1 MPPSVIVSGGEFGF
15 KQCKLRWQTRP
26 FDFRYNYREGEGVT
40 TNAGSSMKD
49 RVAVNF
55 VFALAILF
63 SSSVLRL
70 PAVQAQ
76 SMVDANAS
84 FERGDYDRALSLAI
98 TAIDSPSIVTEKW
111 FRLALECQLV
121 RGEYSNAA
129 ALARKALETY
139 ETSILLRRLAATA
152 ERYSGNESGAV
163 GLLEEIDL
171 RYELN
176 EWQYRSDED
185 RSMLADYYLQRG
197 RDPKEV
203 LSTFLKPLP
212 ATSRAA
218 RLTTGNLALAKGDFA
233 LAADQFRAAVEL
245 EPQLAV
251 GLYGLA
257 RAFESSD
264 AEKALSY
271 LKQCLE
277 ANPNY
282 IPALLRFA
290 ENEIDAEQYERANEL
305 LQKVLSINAH
315 EVHALAFQ
323 AVIAHLANDATQE
336 LDCRDKALSTW
347 ASNPEFDYLVG
358 KKLSQKYRFDEGAE
372 YQRRSLVYD
381 PNYRPAKLQLAQD
394 QLRRGVELE
403 GWQLADEV
411 YATDPYN
418 ILAHNLVT
426 LRDNLAKYATLHN
439 DDFIV
444 RMDEREARIYG
455 QQVLELLAQAKQT
468 LCREYDFEIASP
480 TYVEIFAKQQDF
492 AVRTFGMPGGRGFL
506 GVCFGSVVT
515 MNSPASQGAQAAN
528 WQAVL
533 WHEFCHV
540 VTLQKT
546 NNKMPRWL
554 SEGIS
559 VYEER
564 QRDPAWGQSMT
575 PRYREMILG
584 DDFTPI
590 SKLSEAFLK
599 PKTNEHLLFAYF
611 ESSLAVEFLV
621 ERFGKEMLNRL
632 LIDLGLGTAAN
643 KALERYVGSFP
654 KLDEDF
660 ANYVRKR
667 ANAFGS
673 DEVFAKPELP
683 QRPDAK
689 SLLDLAAKSPNNYY
703 IQRQLADFHL
713 ANKDWKSAEQAVH
726 RLLALLPDAV
736 GRETPHALLAAIR
749 RGTGDESGEATA
761 LGEWVRRDADA
772 FDGALRL
779 SELLARQSRWEE
791 SKSAARRAL
800 AINPLLPGGQR
811 LLATAC
817 ENLGDRKGSI
827 AALTALIELDFD
839 DPSDTHFRLAQAH
852 FQESQFDLAK
862 RQVLMTLESAPRYR
876 AAQKLLLQ
884 IDGLQKKD
892 DR

>member
-1 MPPSVIVSGGEFGF
+1 
-15 KQCKLRWQTRP
+15 
-26 FDFRYNYREGEGVT
+26 
-40 TNAGSSMKD
+40 MKD

-55 VFALAILF
+55 VLAIVILF
-63 SSSVLRL
+63 FSNILRQ
-70 PAVQAQ
+70 PALFAQ
-76 SMVDANAS
+76 SMTDATAS
-84 FERGDYDRALSLAI
+84 FERGEYDRALSLAL

-111 FRLALECQLV
+111 YRLALECHLV
-121 RGEYSNAA
+121 RGEYPEAA
-129 ALARKALETY
+129 KLAGDALDTY

-152 ERYSGNESGAV
+152 ERFSGNEARAIA
-163 GLLEEIDL
+163 LLEEIDL

-185 RSMLADYYLQRG
+185 RAMLADYYLQRG

-212 ATSRAA
+212 VTSRAA

-233 LAADQFRAAVEL
+233 LAADQFRAAVDL
-245 EPQLAV
+245 EPKLAA

-264 AEKALSY
+264 PEKSLGY

-277 ANPNY
+277 VNHNY
-282 IPALLRFA
+282 VPALLRLA

-305 LQKVLSINAH
+305 LEKVLTINAR
-315 EVHALAFQ
+315 EVSALALK
-323 AVIAHLANDATQE
+323 AVIAHLATDATEESE
-336 LDCRDKALSTW
+336 LREKALSTW

-358 KKLSQKYRFDEGAE
+358 KKLSQKYRFDEGTE
-372 YQRRSLVYD
+372 YQRRALVYD

-411 YATDPYN
+411 YAADPYN

-426 LRDNLAKYATLHN
+426 LRDNLAKYSTLRN

-455 QQVLELLAQAKQT
+455 QQVLELLAEAKTT
-468 LCREYDFEIASP
+468 LCREYDFEIARP

-506 GVCFGSVVT
+506 GVCFGNVVT
-515 MNSPASQGAQAAN
+515 MNSPASQGNQAAN

-546 NNKMPRWL
+546 SNKIPRWL

-564 QRDPAWGQSMT
+564 RRDRSWGQSMT

-584 DDFTPI
+584 DDLTPI
-590 SKLSEAFLK
+590 SRLSEAFLK

-611 ESSLAVEFLV
+611 ESSLAVEFLI
-621 ERFGKEMLNRL
+621 EKFGKEMLNRL

-643 KALERYVGSFP
+643 KALERYVGPLP
-654 KLDEDF
+654 KLDEEF
-660 ANYVRKR
+660 TNYVREKAR
-667 ANAFGS
+667 AFGP

-683 QRPDAK
+683 QPLDAA
-689 SLLDLAAKSPNNYY
+689 SLMTLAEKSPRNYHV
-703 IQRQLADFHL
+703 QRQLANYYL
-713 ANKDWKSAEQAVH
+713 ANKDWQAAELAVQK
-726 RLLALLPDAV
+726 LLELTPDV
-736 GRETPHALLAAIR
+736 GGSESPFALLAGVR
-749 RGTGDESGEATA
+749 RGSGDEMGEAAA
-761 LGEWVRRDADA
+761 LTEWVRRDPDA
-772 FDGALRL
+772 FSGAVRL
-779 SELLARQSRWEE
+779 SELMAKQARWAE
-791 SKSAARRAL
+791 SKTAAERAL
-800 AINPLLPGGQR
+800 AINPLLPAAQR

-817 ENLGDRKGSI
+817 EKSGDNKGLI
-827 AALTALIELDFD
+827 TALIALVESESI
-839 DPSDTHFRLAQAH
+839 DPADTHFRLAQAH
-852 FQESQFDLAK
+852 FQESQVELAK
-862 RQVLMTLESAPRYR
+862 RQVLLALETAPRFR
-876 AAQKLLLQ
+876 EAQKLLLQ
-884 IDGLQKKD
+884 IDEMRKKD
-892 DR
+892 NQ